1 MILNVIGID
10 PSLNNM
16 GFAKA
21 RVNTE
26 TYKIEVID
34 LILAETAPD
43 KKSAKVV
50 RKNSDDLARA
60 KLLHDALQRETAGC
74 SFAFVEIPVGSQS
87 SRAMASYGICIGVL
101 ASCKLPLIQVTPTE
115 VKLAGYGTKTATKQD
130 MINWAVK
137 KYPNAN
143 WLTRK
148 LKGEI
153 VLMNDNEHLA
163 DAVAAIEAGISTDQF
178 MRSLS
183 FFNAVTKEAVE

>member
-1 MILNVIGID
+1 MILKVIGID

-21 RVNTE
+21 ILDTE
-26 TYKIEVID
+26 TYNLSITN
-34 LILAETAPD
+34 LALAETAPD

-60 KLLHDALQRETAGC
+60 RLLHDALQRETEGM

-101 ASCKLPLIQVTPTE
+101 ASCKIPIIQVTPTE
-115 VKLAGYGTKTATKQD
+115 VKLAGYGTKTASKQD
-130 MINWAVK
+130 MIRWATE
-137 KYPNAN
+137 KYPKAN

-148 LKGEI
+148 SKGEL

-163 DAVAAIEAGISTDQF
+163 DAVAAIEAGIATDQF

-183 FFNAVTKEAVE
+183 FFKSLVATTS